1 MSIKSLLENVYIPK
15 MYKVRQHFEDNSIT
29 CDEVRR
35 SLEEQLGDSRFT
47 SQIAAGRSICI
58 TAGSRGID
66 NYPLIIKLLVDY
78 CKKLGAEPFIIPA
91 MGSHA
96 GASADGQ
103 REMLKGLGISE
114 ETMGCPVRATMETVK
129 IGTNEFGV
137 DVYIDRYAAESDG
150 IIVVNRIKP
159 HTCFRGPYESG
170 IMKMM
175 AIGLGKQYGASIC
188 HDAGFGSMAVNIP
201 AFGRTILA
209 HAPILFAVATLE
221 NSFDRTCEV
230 VVMNHDEIEEREPI
244 YQEKSKKIMPA
255 LLFDSADLLVVDTIG
270 KNFSGGGLDP
280 NVTGTFVTP
289 YCSGGLNPQRM
300 AILDLSEESHG
311 NGNGAGM
318 AHACTRRY
326 FEKVDFEQTYPNLI
340 TSKVLE
346 NARIPCVMDNDR
358 LAIQIC
364 LKTCTNINKENPR
377 VLRIR
382 NTLSLGEIWA
392 SEAYYDEIMQNDRLE
407 IISGPEPMD
416 FDEEGNLRDL

>member
-1 MSIKSLLENVYIPK
+1 M
-15 MYKVRQHFEDNSIT
+15 
-29 CDEVRR
+29 
-35 SLEEQLGDSRFT
+35 
-47 SQIAAGRSICI
+47 
-58 TAGSRGID
+58 
-66 NYPLIIKLLVDY
+66 
-78 CKKLGAEPFIIPA
+78 
-91 MGSHA
+91 
-96 GASADGQ
+96 
-103 REMLKGLGISE
+103 
-114 ETMGCPVRATMETVK
+114 
-129 IGTNEFGV
+129 
-137 DVYIDRYAAESDG
+137 
-150 IIVVNRIKP
+150 
-159 HTCFRGPYESG
+159 
-170 IMKMM
+170 
-175 AIGLGKQYGASIC
+175 
-188 HDAGFGSMAVNIP
+188 
-201 AFGRTILA
+201 
-209 HAPILFAVATLE
+209 
-221 NSFDRTCEV
+221 
-230 VVMNHDEIEEREPI
+230 
-244 YQEKSKKIMPA
+244 
-255 LLFDSADLLVVDTIG
+255 VDTIG

-392 SEAYYDEIMQNDRLE
+392 SEDYYDEIMQNDRLE